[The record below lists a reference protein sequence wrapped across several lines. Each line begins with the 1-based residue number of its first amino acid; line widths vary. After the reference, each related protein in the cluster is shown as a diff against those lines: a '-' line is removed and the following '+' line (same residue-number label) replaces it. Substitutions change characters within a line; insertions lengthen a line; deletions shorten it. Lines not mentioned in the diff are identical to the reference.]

1 MAGTNRSKVMS
12 LRLPEE
18 LAAEIAAVARTD
30 DMAVTAAIR
39 EAISNH
45 IANRRGAKDFKE
57 RLRKQLEED
66 RKTLER
72 LAE

>member
-1 MAGTNRSKVMS
+1 MS

-18 LAAEIAAVARTD
+18 LANEIAAVARTD
-30 DMAVTAAIR
+30 DMAVTEAIR
-39 EAISNH
+39 EAISSH
-45 IANRRGAKDFKE
+45 ITNRRRAKDFKE

-66 RKTLER
+66 RKLLER

>member
-1 MAGTNRSKVMS
+1 MS

-18 LAAEIAAVARTD
+18 LAEEIAAVARTD
-30 DMAVTAAIR
+30 DVAVTVAIR
-39 EAISNH
+39 EAIANH
-45 IANRRGAKDFKE
+45 VASRRSAKDFKV

-66 RKTLER
+66 RKALER

>member
-1 MAGTNRSKVMS
+1 MAETNRSKVLS

-18 LAAEIAAVARTD
+18 LASEIAAVARTD

-39 EAISNH
+39 EAITNH
-45 IANRRGAKDFKE
+45 IANRRSAKDFKE

-66 RKTLER
+66 RKALER

>member
-1 MAGTNRSKVMS
+1 MS

-18 LAAEIAAVARTD
+18 LADEIAAVARTD
-30 DMAVTAAIR
+30 DMPVTAAIR

-45 IANRRGAKDFKE
+45 IASRRADEAFKE
-57 RLRKQLEED
+57 RLRQRLEED
-66 RKTLER
+66 REILER

>member
-1 MAGTNRSKVMS
+1 MARTNRSKVMS

-18 LAAEIAAVARTD
+18 LADEIAAVARTD
-30 DMAVTAAIR
+30 DMAVTVAIR

-45 IANRRGAKDFKE
+45 IATRRSAKDFKE

-66 RKTLER
+66 RKLLER

>member
-1 MAGTNRSKVMS
+1 MAETNRSKVLS

-18 LAAEIAAVARTD
+18 LASEIAAVARTD
-30 DMAVTAAIR
+30 DMAVTVAIR
-39 EAISNH
+39 EAITNH

-66 RKTLER
+66 REALER

>member
-1 MAGTNRSKVMS
+1 VARTNRSKVMS

-18 LAAEIAAVARTD
+18 LADEIAAVARTD

-45 IANRRGAKDFKE
+45 IANRRSAKDFKE

-66 RKTLER
+66 REVLER

>member
-1 MAGTNRSKVMS
+1 MS

-18 LAAEIAAVARTD
+18 LADEIAAVARTD

-39 EAISNH
+39 EAITNH
-45 IANRRGAKDFKE
+45 IASRRSAKDFKE

-66 RKTLER
+66 RKLLER